1 MKKKRWIF
9 HCRQLTCMKQ
19 FFRIMKLTTFLLF
32 VMFFQVSAGVF
43 SQNNGLL
50 NLKAEKESVNVILKS
65 IEEKSEFRFLYNSS
79 NIDVSRKMDINCNA
93 KSIEEVLDLLF
104 EGTNVKYRSFNNNY
118 VLYTE
123 QTGNVG
129 SSLQQKP
136 VSGKVTDSQG
146 APLPGVSVVIKGT
159 SIGTITDA
167 SGYYSLANIPA
178 NSTLQFSFVG
188 MKAQEVAIEG
198 KTTINVSLLEESI
211 GIDEVVA
218 IGYGTQKKSSLTAS
232 VGSINAEDLKAAP
245 VANLT
250 NTIGGRISGVLFTQV
265 SGEPGHDISKIY
277 IRGMGTTGNTKPLYI
292 VDGIPRDFSQ
302 LDPNSIESFSVLKD
316 ASAVAPYG
324 MAGANGVVLVT
335 TKRGKSG
342 APTLSYNTYYGI
354 QNPTILTE
362 FVNSYQYATMMN
374 AADDNQGIPHAY
386 SADDLQ
392 KFKDGSDPYLH
403 PNHNVFG
410 ELITKN
416 TPIMSHNIQLNGGA
430 DRIKYYIGLGYIDQK
445 GMWGP
450 SKFKRYNLVANID
463 AQATKTTKFSVSLNG
478 RVEDGDQPG
487 VWVEDIFYQSFRTP
501 PIAPLLYPNGLPG
514 GYIGRTAWGNIHTSG
529 YKKDVTTA
537 IYTQFALDQE
547 ISFIK
552 GLSAKAVFSYD
563 PNYHVYRAWQTP
575 IPYYTANVTKD
586 PVEYTIA
593 GNDGPAKPRLT
604 NTLDWGQQFS
614 YQGYLTYQRTFGKHD
629 VSGLIVLEARN
640 SKFATFTAARSN
652 FDIGIPELNNGSSS
666 ATDITNSGYS
676 SEGKQRS
683 ALYRI
688 TYGYASKYMIE
699 VSGRY
704 DGNYY
709 FAPGER
715 YGFFPSFS
723 AGWRLSEEGFIK
735 NNFAWIDNLKIRGS
749 YGESGA
755 LAGDPFQFMSSYN
768 INGTSAVLGGAVRQG
783 LYENAEPNVFITW
796 ERAKKTNIGFEAK
809 LWNGLLGFEADYFFE
824 NRSNMLVDP
833 TVIVPK
839 EYGIKLSQVNA
850 GAMENH
856 GFELSAN
863 SNIKVNNDLR
873 VDLAANFTFAK
884 NKLTQ
889 VFESKDTYDNPN
901 RRKTGRPI
909 GTLFGYKSLGY
920 FQVEDD
926 LNGNGIIDPGTEWA
940 DQKNGTMYPGDIK
953 YQDTNDDKIIDSKDI
968 VVIGRSIVPEIV
980 YGFNPSVIYKGFDIN
995 LLFQGAANRDFY
1007 LTNSSQLPFAN
1018 SSSATTD
1025 QMDYWTPENRNAS
1038 HPRITTQPTPNSTAY
1053 SSHWVRN
1060 GNYLRLKTVEFGYT
1074 LPKFILKKLRIQS
1087 ARIFLSGQNVI
1098 TWTKLKNFDP
1108 EMSDTKYSVGMD
1120 AYKVEASNATGWYYP
1135 QQKVYSIG
1143 ANITF

>member
-1 MKKKRWIF
+1 MKKKL
-9 HCRQLTCMKQ
+9 LTGFSERGSCKKMW
-19 FFRIMKLTTFLLF
+19 RIMRLSIVLILGCFIS
-32 VMFFQVSAGVF
+32 VAGNSY
-43 SQNNGLL
+43 SQTKKMNINL
-50 NLKAEKESVNVILKS
+50 NRATISNVIEYV
-65 IEEKSEFRFLYNSS
+65 EENSEFVFLYSKDELNVSKKVDIDLKNATIQEILDKMLKDEPVSYDVYERQIVIRSS
-79 NIDVSRKMDINCNA
+79 ESP
-93 KSIEEVLDLLF
+93 
-104 EGTNVKYRSFNNNY
+104 GTNASQADKKINGVVKD
-118 VLYTE
+118 
-123 QTGNVG
+123 Q
-129 SSLQQKP
+129 
-136 VSGKVTDSQG
+136 SGAVVPG
-146 APLPGVSVVIKGT
+146 ATVFVEGT

-167 SGYYSLANIPA
+167 DGKFELNIPGSA
-178 NSTLQFSFVG
+178 SSIMVSFVG
-188 MKAQEVAIEG
+188 MRTQEVSVSG
-198 KTTINVSLLEESI
+198 KNTLTVVLSEESI

-218 IGYGTQKKSSLTAS
+218 VGYGTQRKSSLTAS
-232 VGSINAEDLKAAP
+232 VGSINAEELKGAP

-277 IRGMGTTGNTKPLYI
+277 IRGMGTTGNTRPLFI

-342 APTLSYNTYYGI
+342 TPTLSYNTYYGI
-354 QNPTILTE
+354 QNPTKLTE
-362 FVNSYQYATMMN
+362 FVNSYQYASMMN
-374 AADDNQGIPHAY
+374 AADDNQNIPHAY

-392 KFKDGSDPYLH
+392 KFQDGSDPYLH
-403 PNHNVFG
+403 PNHNVFD

-416 TPIMSHNIQLNGGA
+416 TPIMSHNIQLTGGA
-430 DRIKYYIGLGYIDQK
+430 DRIKYYVGLGYIDQK

-450 SKFKRYNLVANID
+450 SKFKRYNLIANID
-463 AQATKTTKFSVSLNG
+463 AQATKTTKFSISMNG
-478 RVEDGDQPG
+478 RVEDGNQPG

-537 IYTQFALDQE
+537 LYTQIGLEQE
-547 ISFIK
+547 LSFIK

-575 IPYYTANVTKD
+575 IPYYTADVTKN
-586 PVEYTIA
+586 PVEYKQA

-614 YQGYLTYQRTFGKHD
+614 YQGYLNYQRTFGKHD

-640 SKFATFTAARSN
+640 SKYVTFSAARSN
-652 FDIGIPELNNGSSS
+652 FDIGIPELNNGSSAS
-666 ATDITNSGYS
+666 TDISNSGYS
-676 SEGKQRS
+676 AEGKQRS
-683 ALYRI
+683 ALYRLV
-688 TYGYASKYMIE
+688 YAYAGKYMVE
-699 VSGRY
+699 ASGRY

-715 YGFFPSFS
+715 FGFFPSFS

-755 LAGDPFQFMSSYN
+755 LAGAPFQYMSSYN

-783 LYENAEPNVFITW
+783 LYENSEPNPYITW
-796 ERAKKTNIGFEAK
+796 ERAKKSNIGLEAT
-809 LWNGLLGFEADYFFE
+809 LWGGLFGFEADYFFE
-824 NRSNMLVDP
+824 DRSNMLVNP

-839 EYGIKLSQVNA
+839 EYGIGLSQVNA
-850 GAMENH
+850 GAMENR
-856 GFELSAN
+856 GFEFSAN
-863 SNIKVNNDLR
+863 SKIKVNNDLR
-873 VDLAANFTFAK
+873 FDLSANFSFAR

-889 VFESKDTYDNPN
+889 VFESSDTYDNPN
-901 RRKTGRPI
+901 RRITGRPI

-940 DQKNGTMYPGDIK
+940 DQKNGTLYPGDIK
-953 YQDTNDDKIIDSKDI
+953 YQDTNGDGKLDATDA

-980 YGFNPSVIYKGFDIN
+980 YGFTPSIIFKGFDLN

-1007 LTNSSQLPFAN
+1007 LTQSAQLPFAN

-1025 QMDYWTPENRNAS
+1025 QMDYWTPENTNAS
-1038 HPRITTQPTPNSTAY
+1038 HPRITTQPSTNSTAY

-1060 GNYLRLKTVEFGYT
+1060 GNYLRLKTVEFGYSI
-1074 LPKFILKKLRIQS
+1074 PKFILNKIRIQS
-1087 ARIFLSGQNVI
+1087 ARIFLSGQNVF
-1098 TWTKLKNFDP
+1098 TLTKLKNFDP
-1108 EMSDTKYSVGMD
+1108 EMSDTKFSVGMD
-1120 AYKVEASNATGWYYP
+1120 AYRSEASNATGWYYP
-1135 QQKVYSIG
+1135 QQKVFTVG